1 MNELLTVPKSISAT
15 AKERIARDEA
25 AYQAGIDRAREIVLE
40 KKARFIF
47 LAGPSCSGKTTTS
60 QRLIDALEEKGLRV
74 ASFSTD
80 DFFFNADRAPRNP
93 DGSPNYDSPEHT
105 DFDLIRHS
113 LSLLEKGGVAQIPVF
128 DFLTSSRTD
137 RTTHLDSANYDV
149 FILEGIHALNDR
161 ILSALSHR
169 EQSVCLYL
177 NATCAVRAE
186 GSDEALSPQEVRFC
200 RRLIRDFKH
209 RGADAA
215 WTYKLWQNVIPMEK
229 IILEPFIK
237 NADLILKT
245 DFLCEIPMEKS
256 EVLAVLSALPE
267 KNVFYPKAQQLAK
280 KLIPFPALPASLCPA
295 RSVLKEFID

>member
-1 MNELLTVPKSISAT
+1 MNELLTVPQSISAK

-60 QRLIDALEEKGLRV
+60 QRLIDALKEVGMRV

-105 DFDLIRHS
+105 DFDLIRRT
-113 LSLLEKGGVAQIPVF
+113 LSLLEEGGVAQIPVF

-137 RTTHLDSANYDV
+137 KTTRLDAAAYDV

-169 EQSVCLYL
+169 EKSVCLYL

-215 WTYKLWQNVIPMEK
+215 WTYKLWQNVIPMEG
-229 IILEPFIK
+229 IILEPFLK

-267 KNVFYPKAQQLAK
+267 KNAFYPEARYLAK
-280 KLIPFPALPASLCPA
+280 KLSLFPALPASLCPEN
-295 RSVLKEFID
+295 SVLKEFID